1 MGLFYFALKFVRIS
15 TGDYMYDYIKGK
27 IENIDDNSITIEN
40 NNIGYKILVALPSK
54 YQLNEEV
61 KIYIYQKISENDI
74 TLFGFDEKIDRS
86 LFEKLINIK
95 RLGPK
100 VVIKFYEKTTSLN
113 IIEAIENND
122 INYLKTLPKVGDIQ
136 AKEIINKLKG
146 KIKLEKIN
154 TNLNDLYLTLKSL
167 GYKKN
172 EIDKVIFKVDTNK
185 SIDNQIKEALKYLS

>member
-1 MGLFYFALKFVRIS
+1 VLKFVRIS

-27 IENIDDNSITIEN
+27 IENIDSNSITIEN
-40 NNIGYKILVALPSK
+40 NNIGYKILVALPNK

-172 EIDKVIFKVDTNK
+172 EIDRVIFKVDTNK

>member
-1 MGLFYFALKFVRIS
+1 
-15 TGDYMYDYIKGK
+15 MYDYIKGK
-27 IENIDDNSITIEN
+27 IENIDNNSITIEN